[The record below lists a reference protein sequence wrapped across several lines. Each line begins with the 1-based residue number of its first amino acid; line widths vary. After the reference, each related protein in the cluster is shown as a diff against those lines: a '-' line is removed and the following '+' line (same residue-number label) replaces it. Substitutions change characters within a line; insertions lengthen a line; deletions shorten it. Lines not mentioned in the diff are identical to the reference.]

1 MTEEMKFFIYLLECY
16 AATKEKNAA
25 DVLKEWDNHNI
36 TQSIYDNYWYYHTEA
51 IQNAYMDIDSLL
63 ETGQYAW

>member
-36 TQSIYDNYWYYHTEA
+36 TQDIYDNYWYCITQKRFKTHTWTS
-51 IQNAYMDIDSLL
+51 ILY
-63 ETGQYAW
+63 